1 MVGVKFSFGCELRY
15 DVTAPT
21 VFVFCIKAAHLPSH
35 RGLRESLVVHPDL
48 PRTSDTASP
57 LNNRYTR
64 MTAPPGRLTLEY
76 GGTVEL
82 APVRADP
89 SEIGEIPVADLP
101 LDLFAYLQP
110 SRFCEADRLA
120 RFAEEQFGAMMPGFS
135 RVTAICN
142 WIADNI
148 AYRRGASD
156 AQTSAVQTLKARAG
170 VCRDFAHL
178 GIACC
183 RALGIPAR
191 FVSCY
196 AFGLEP
202 DDFHAVFEAY
212 LGGQWWLFDPTR
224 QALDGL
230 VRIGLGRDAAE
241 VSFASIYGAAES
253 AGVSVHISAADPAAE
268 ASARTTEA
276 IRSE

>member
-1 MVGVKFSFGCELRY
+1 MQYSFGCELRY
-15 DVTAPT
+15 QVSART
-21 VFVFCIKAAHLPSH
+21 FFIFCIEAARLPTH
-35 RGLRESLVVHPDL
+35 RDLCDCLTVHPDL
-48 PRTSDTASP
+48 ARNSDTALP
-57 LNNRYTR
+57 LGNRYTR
-64 MTAPPGRLTLEY
+64 FVAPAGSLRIEY
-76 GGTVEL
+76 SGTVEL

-89 SEIGEIPVADLP
+89 SDIGEIPLADLP

-120 RFAEEQFGAMMPGFS
+120 GFAQEQFGKIEPGFS
-135 RVTAICN
+135 RVTAVCN

-148 AYRRGASD
+148 DYRRGVSGPE
-156 AQTSAVQTLKARAG
+156 TTAVQTLEARAG
-170 VCRDFAHL
+170 VCRDFTHL
-178 GIACC
+178 GISIC

-212 LGGQWWLFDPTR
+212 LGGKWWLFDATR
-224 QALDGL
+224 QAALDGL

-241 VSFASIYGAAES
+241 VSFASIYGEAEA
-253 AGVSVHISAADPAAE
+253 AGVNVRMAAADPVAK
-268 ASARTTEA
+268 ARERTVEA
-276 IRSE
+276 IRSA

>member
-1 MVGVKFSFGCELRY
+1 VHYSFGCELRY

-21 VFVFCIKAAHLPSH
+21 VFIFCIEAARLPSH
-35 RGLRESLVVHPDL
+35 RGLRDSLVVHPNVARGSDMAL
-48 PRTSDTASP
+48 P
-57 LNNRYTR
+57 LGNRYTR
-64 MTAPPGRLTLEY
+64 LTAPPGRLTLEY
-76 GGTVEL
+76 SGTVEL

-89 SEIGEIPVADLP
+89 SDIGEIPVADLP

-110 SRFCEADRLA
+110 SRFCEADRLGS
-120 RFAEEQFGAMMPGFS
+120 FAEEQFGTTEPGFS

-148 AYRRGASD
+148 AYRKGVSD
-156 AQTSAVQTLKARAG
+156 AQTSAAQTLEARAG

-212 LGGQWWLFDPTR
+212 LGGHWWLFDPTR
-224 QALDGL
+224 QAALDGL

-241 VSFASIYGAAES
+241 VSFASIYGAVES
-253 AGVSVHISAADPAAE
+253 AGVEVHITAADPAAE
-268 ASARTTEA
+268 ARGRTTEA
-276 IRSE
+276 IRSA

>member
-1 MVGVKFSFGCELRY
+1 MQYSFGCELGYR
-15 DVTAPT
+15 VSAPT
-21 VFVFCIKAAHLPSH
+21 VFIICIEAARLRAH
-35 RGLRESLVVHPDL
+35 RGLRDSLVINPDVPRKTETAL
-48 PRTSDTASP
+48 P
-57 LNNRYTR
+57 LGNRYTR
-64 MTAPPGRLTLEY
+64 IVAPPGLLAIDY
-76 GGTVEL
+76 KGTVEL
-82 APVRADP
+82 APVRTDP
-89 SEIGEIPVADLP
+89 SGIGEIPLAELP

-120 RFAEEQFGAMMPGFS
+120 AFAQEQFGKLDPGFS

-148 AYRRGASD
+148 AYRRCVSGPQTTA
-156 AQTSAVQTLKARAG
+156 AQTLEARAG
-170 VCRDFAHL
+170 VCRDFTHL
-178 GIACC
+178 GIAFC

-196 AFGLEP
+196 AYGLEP

-224 QALDGL
+224 QAALDGL

-241 VSFASIYGAAES
+241 VSFASMYGEAEPTDMQ
-253 AGVSVHISAADPAAE
+253 VFMTAADPAAE
-268 ASARTTEA
+268 ARERTVEA
-276 IRSE
+276 IRSA